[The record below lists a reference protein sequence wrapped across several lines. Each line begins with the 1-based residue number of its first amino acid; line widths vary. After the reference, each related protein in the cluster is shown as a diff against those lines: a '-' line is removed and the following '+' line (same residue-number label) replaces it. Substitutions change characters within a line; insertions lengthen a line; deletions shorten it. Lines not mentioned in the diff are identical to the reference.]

1 MALCGC
7 GRGWPRGR
15 GRGGGRAGRG
25 SAPQR
30 RRAWNTDPLVFS
42 INYFCK
48 KTKCSGAWLA
58 PPHPTAR
65 ASLFMYV
72 GRARAAAASRRGAGC
87 AMEKDIKLLASIPTQ
102 RADAHST
109 TPPLSGSLCQQTA
122 LWSLH
127 HTTLAT
133 SRVSTPPAH
142 EQRLG
147 LHLKP
152 LNRKACESLLERLGV
167 PLVALVPN
175 RRPIAKPRGARQAR
189 AEAGAGAHWRRRMP
203 TSAPTATPAVATAS
217 IVSGLDA
224 GASGCGCGGG
234 GGLILPAMPLGLAL
248 RALR

>member
-1 MALCGC
+1 M
-7 GRGWPRGR
+7 
-15 GRGGGRAGRG
+15 
-25 SAPQR
+25 
-30 RRAWNTDPLVFS
+30 PLVYS

-175 RRPIAKPRGARQAR
+175 RAAPVRRVPRLELALI
-189 AEAGAGAHWRRRMP
+189 GAGACRPARQRQRQQSLRR
-203 TSAPTATPAVATAS
+203 AS
-217 IVSGLDA
+217 
-224 GASGCGCGGG
+224 
-234 GGLILPAMPLGLAL
+234 
-248 RALR
+248 